1 MPAIPEPNQSAG
13 AGGLIIVKSNAQ
25 LDADAREEIE
35 KQKAPELSSLAGYVR
50 KAWNAAENAKRSEI
64 EDEMLEAL
72 RARRSEYHPNKLK
85 SIREAGGSEVYMGLT
100 DVKCND
106 AEAWINDVLFPA
118 DERAWSIKPSPSP
131 EVPPNIKAAISMHVQ
146 QEVDS
151 QMGQVP
157 QEIIHMRLEQL
168 ADGVIERFDELA
180 KAASDRME
188 KAVDDQLVEGD
199 FYEALKECV
208 YDIVTYPACIMRR
221 GMKVKQVLTWSSDG
235 VKTEPVV
242 EKKVINYWYRVSP
255 FDIYPAPNST
265 GIEDGYLIE
274 RHSMRRSAL
283 VELKG
288 VSGFKIS
295 AIDLVLSEYGAQ
307 GLDQWLSIDQIRHD
321 LENRDD
327 WRNSPDKTIDA
338 IEFNG
343 LIQGRMLLEWG
354 MDEKDIKD
362 PMGEYEANVWLI
374 GPYVIKATLNK
385 DPLLRRP
392 YFKASFQDIPG
403 SFWGRGV
410 PKKMEDVQTVCNGTA
425 RALINNVAISSGPQV
440 EVFTD
445 RISAGENITSMYPW
459 KIWQTKADPTG
470 SGHRAL
476 NFDQPQINASE
487 LMAVYEFFSRLADDH
502 TGIPAYGSSQTQ
514 QGAGS
519 RAAAGIA
526 MLLTIGAKGIKQVIS
541 NIDKGLIEPLIERN
555 YQWNMQFNQDE
566 RIKGDV
572 QIEAKGARSLVA
584 KEQIQVRRQEFL
596 QSTANPFDAPLMG
609 QTGRQNLLREVAK
622 GLDMPGKDIVPA
634 VIEQLGPIPGPE
646 QAGGGGAIPAPAGT
660 DANGGK
666 PTDFNTVPNKA

>member
-1 MPAIPEPNQSAG
+1 
-13 AGGLIIVKSNAQ
+13 
-25 LDADAREEIE
+25 
-35 KQKAPELSSLAGYVR
+35 
-50 KAWNAAENAKRSEI
+50 
-64 EDEMLEAL
+64 MLEAM
-72 RARRSEYHPNKLK
+72 RARRSEYSPTKLK

-131 EVPPNIKAAISMHVQ
+131 ELPPNIKTAIANHVQ

-151 QMGQVP
+151 KLGQVP
-157 QEIIHMRLEQL
+157 EELIHMRLEQL
-168 ADGVIERFDELA
+168 SEGVIERFDELA
-180 KAASDRME
+180 KAASERME
-188 KAVDDQLVEGD
+188 KTVDDQFVEGG
-199 FYEALKECV
+199 FYESLKEAV
-208 YDIVTYPACIMRR
+208 YDIVTFPAAILRR
-221 GMKVKQVLTWSSDG
+221 GMKVKQTLQWSSDG
-235 VKTEPVV
+235 ITTEPIV
-242 EKKVINYWYRVSP
+242 EKRIINYWYRVSP

-265 GIEDGYLIE
+265 GIQDGYLIE
-274 RHSMRRSAL
+274 RHHLRRGGL

-288 VSGFKIS
+288 VAGFKDA
-295 AIDLVLSEYGAQ
+295 AIDLVLNEFGIQ
-307 GLDQWLSIDQIRHD
+307 GFDQWLSVDQVKHD

-327 WRNSPDKTIDA
+327 WRNSPEKTIDA
-338 IEFNG
+338 IEFHG
-343 LIQGRMLLEWG
+343 MIQGRMLLEWG
-354 MDEKDIKD
+354 MDAKQIKD
-362 PMGEYEANVWLI
+362 PMGEYEANVWVI

-392 YFKASFQDIPG
+392 YFKASFQETPG
-403 SFWGRGV
+403 AFWGRGV

-425 RALINNVAISSGPQV
+425 RALVNNVAISSGPQV

-445 RISAGENITSMYPW
+445 RISPGEDITTMYPW

-470 SGHRAL
+470 GGHRAL
-476 NFDQPQINASE
+476 NFDQPQINARD
-487 LMAVYEFFSRLADDH
+487 LMAVYEFYSRLADDH

-566 RIKGDV
+566 SIKGDV

-609 QTGRQNLLREVAK
+609 HEGRSNLLREVSK
-622 GLDMPGKDIVPA
+622 GLDLPGKDIVPK
-634 VIEQLGPIPGPE
+634 IIQPLGPSPE
-646 QAGGGGAIPAPAGT
+646 QQQQQQGAPGQQT
-660 DANGGK
+660 DAAGGK